1 MKEMIK
7 RKEDQNIQRY
17 VTEIRCHHT
26 YQFKYQNV
34 LICKYQA
41 FESNWKYA
49 CYMRTIIDISKNV
62 NHKLY
67 YNKVLKL
74 KYIEMYVE
82 HHALKMLE
90 IKIILGEGVQEKS
103 LIYCIMCTSILAFNI
118 SMHNVTNMYDVI

>member
-1 MKEMIK
+1 MRMM
-7 RKEDQNIQRY
+7 
-17 VTEIRCHHT
+17 HGS
-26 YQFKYQNV
+26 
-34 LICKYQA
+34 L
-41 FESNWKYA
+41 

-103 LIYCIMCTSILAFNI
+103 LMYCIMYTSILAFNI